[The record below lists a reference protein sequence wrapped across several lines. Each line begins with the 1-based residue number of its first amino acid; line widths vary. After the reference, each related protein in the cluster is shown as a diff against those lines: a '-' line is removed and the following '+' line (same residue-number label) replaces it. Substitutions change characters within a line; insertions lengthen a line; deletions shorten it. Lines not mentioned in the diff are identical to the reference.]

1 MSLEAQ
7 RKEGAKPQA
16 PGAGGRELPSP
27 YHLAKGQ
34 LDETSPWGA
43 GSHCTHTPFLLHTC
57 LCHTAARLGMSGDPC
72 LGSAACLSLWERSCQ
87 VGAVGLTP
95 VGGQLSQELQKVVF
109 SF

>member
-1 MSLEAQ
+1 MSLEGQ

-16 PGAGGRELPSP
+16 LGAGDRELPSP
-27 YHLAKGQ
+27 YHLAKDSLMRLAPGV
-34 LDETSPWGA
+34 LH
-43 GSHCTHTPFLLHTC
+43 HCSHTPFLLHTC
-57 LCHTAARLGMSGDPC
+57 LCHTAAWLGMSGDPC
-72 LGSAACLSLWERSCQ
+72 LGSTACPSLWERSCQ